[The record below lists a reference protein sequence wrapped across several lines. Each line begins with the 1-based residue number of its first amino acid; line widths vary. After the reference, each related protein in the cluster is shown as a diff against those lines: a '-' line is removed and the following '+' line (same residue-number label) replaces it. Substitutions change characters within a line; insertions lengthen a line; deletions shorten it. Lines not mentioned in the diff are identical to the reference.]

1 MDTTQIKIEAITLQ
15 SIKKIKQKFH
25 DQVFVMFAKVV
36 ENSFIMVKKIQQ
48 TNVLLEKFDIQMD
61 RLINKLKCNFKIS
74 FYSKFELD
82 SRKAILNSFFNLA
95 M

>member
-15 SIKKIKQKFH
+15 SIKKIKQKLH

-48 TNVLLEKFDIQMD
+48 TNVLFEKIWHS
-61 RLINKLKCNFKIS
+61 NGS
-74 FYSKFELD
+74 
-82 SRKAILNSFFNLA
+82 LNQ
-95 M
+95 

>member
-15 SIKKIKQKFH
+15 SIKKIKQKLH

-48 TNVLLEKFDIQMD
+48 TNVLFEKI
-61 RLINKLKCNFKIS
+61 
-74 FYSKFELD
+74 
-82 SRKAILNSFFNLA
+82 
-95 M
+95 